1 MALNWRLSRYLKK
14 RIPSAMGAPLRSFW
28 IFESRC
34 VHAALWQAPAEA
46 SFCGGTSLAGWL
58 AALDW
63 LAKLRLLGLE
73 AVVNLTPD
81 RRHKLNWKSVRVGG
95 GVH

>member
-1 MALNWRLSRYLKK
+1 MARFMRLKCQGPLTRYLKK
-14 RIPSAMGAPLRSFW
+14 RTPSAMGAPLRSFW

-34 VHAALWQAPAEA
+34 VHAALWQAPEA

-58 AALDW
+58 
-63 LAKLRLLGLE
+63 
-73 AVVNLTPD
+73 PD